1 MNGPATGT
9 SRASDPVWLIDSTA
23 RGTAIPPP
31 EQVGLKAHNLMR
43 MARLG
48 LPVPPALV
56 LGVDLCVDYLS
67 GDGQRLGALL
77 RSHMRGLEAASGLA
91 FGSPRRPLLVSV
103 RSGAA
108 ASMPGALESVLNV
121 GLTETTLRGLLRLH
135 GNPRLAWDCYRRLV
149 QTYAEVV
156 RRCPS
161 EPFERALQQR
171 LAAEGAERARDLD
184 ATALARLA
192 AEFLTLYRSLAGAP
206 FPQDPW
212 EQLEEATAAVFR
224 SWNAP
229 KAVVFREMSHVAGVA
244 GTAVAIQMM
253 VFGNAGGTSG
263 SGVGFTRDP
272 ATGENRLYVDFLFG
286 AQGEDVVSGRQAISG
301 SEALGLVLPAVRD
314 EIVAALPA
322 LEAEFGDAQDF
333 EFTIEEGRLYLLQTR
348 IGKRTPWAA
357 LRIAVDMVTE
367 GLITPT
373 EALRRLGGLDLS
385 ALERRRL
392 RPEPGVGPLARGT
405 PAGLGA
411 ATGVIAL
418 SAGRARDVAAAGT
431 SVILV
436 RRDITTADIVGINAA
451 AGVLTALGGRTSHA
465 AVIARQLDKV
475 CVVGCTGLLIDPDGT
490 HVTLGGRR
498 FTEGDALSLD
508 GDSGAVYSGILPVE
522 RERPE
527 AELRCVDGW
536 RGAGASTPHAECEPA
551 SHERSSA

>member
-1 MNGPATGT
+1 MSGPATGT
-9 SRASDPVWLIDSTA
+9 ARASDPVWLIDPAA
-23 RGTAIPPP
+23 RGAAIPPP

-48 LPVPPALV
+48 VPVPPALV

-77 RSHMRGLEAASGLA
+77 RSQMRGLEAASGLA

-184 ATALARLA
+184 ATALGRLA
-192 AEFLTLYRSLAGAP
+192 TEFLTLYRSLAGAP

-229 KAVVFREMSHVAGVA
+229 KAVVFRDMSHVAGVA
-244 GTAVAIQMM
+244 GTAVTIQTM

-272 ATGENRLYVDFLFG
+272 ATGENRLYADFLFN
-286 AQGEDVVSGRQAISG
+286 AQGEDVVSGRQAIAG

-314 EIVAALPA
+314 EIIAMLPK

-333 EFTIEEGRLYLLQTR
+333 EFTVEEGRLYLLQTR
-348 IGKRTPWAA
+348 TGKRTPWAA

-367 GLITPT
+367 GLITPS
-373 EALRRLGGLDLS
+373 EALRRLEGLDLMG
-385 ALERRRL
+385 LERRRL
-392 RPEPGVGPLARGT
+392 RPGPGVAPLARGT

-418 SAGRARDVAAAGT
+418 SANRARELAAAGT

-436 RRDITTADIVGINAA
+436 RRDIATTDIVGINAA

-475 CVVGCTGLLIDPDGT
+475 CVVGCAEMIIDPDGT
-490 HVTLGGRR
+490 HATLAGRR
-498 FTEGDALSLD
+498 FAEGDALSLD
-508 GDSGAVYSGILPVE
+508 GDCGAVYSGILPVE

-527 AELRCVDGW
+527 AELSRVDAW
-536 RGAGASTPHAECEPA
+536 RAAIAATPTAPMA
-551 SHERSSA
+551 ATGLMR